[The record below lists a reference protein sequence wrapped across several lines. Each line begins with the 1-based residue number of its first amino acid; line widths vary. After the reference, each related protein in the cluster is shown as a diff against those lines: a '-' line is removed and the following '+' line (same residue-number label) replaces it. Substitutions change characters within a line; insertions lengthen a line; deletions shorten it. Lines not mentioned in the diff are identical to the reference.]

1 VIGWWFTPVS
11 STNKIN
17 RHDIIEILL
26 KVVLNTINLN
36 QPSIINKIFNINM
49 DSEVYLF
56 LTIYYSFAD
65 CHLYCAT
72 VDGMQC
78 FWTFLLLLK
87 KNSLLCCCDEAFE
100 FSL

>member
-1 VIGWWFTPVS
+1 
-11 STNKIN
+11 
-17 RHDIIEILL
+17 
-26 KVVLNTINLN
+26 
-36 QPSIINKIFNINM
+36 M

-65 CHLYCAT
+65 CHLYCVA

-87 KNSLLCCCDEAFE
+87 KKLAYCAVVTRLLSF
-100 FSL
+100 LYK